1 MYLKFIDHM
10 NSSTPVETKILFS
23 ELLLT
28 KFCHDITGPIS
39 AVHNGL
45 EFLLTETQDIDDPA
59 SVEIRNQ
66 AIDLVQDSSIQSLAR
81 LQAFRIAYGVVRGN
95 SETRIDEVQD
105 IIKKFYQKSNVEV
118 RWNKSVPEK
127 VSSVTRRVIVGMIL
141 TLAKVVIY
149 GGTISISFAQNAEN
163 TKITVKA
170 SSTRIK
176 EPTELVKAISD
187 NNVEPTLD
195 NITYLFLKQI
205 AQKDGIILNVEQ
217 KTDEDNK
224 IVEFTAEYKTE
235 A

>member
-1 MYLKFIDHM
+1 MTI
-10 NSSTPVETKILFS
+10 FS

-39 AVHNGL
+39 AVHNGM

-59 SVEIRNQ
+59 SIEIRNQ

-81 LQAFRIAYGVVRGN
+81 LQAFRLAYGVVRHS

-127 VSSVTRRVIVGMIL
+127 VSSITRRVLVGMIL

-149 GGTISISFAQNAEN
+149 GGVISISFITSGDI
-163 TKITVKA
+163 TKVLVKA
-170 SSTRIK
+170 SAPRIK
-176 EPTELVKAISD
+176 EPTDLIKTIKEP
-187 NNVEPTLD
+187 NVEPTLE
-195 NITYLFLKQI
+195 NITFLFLKQI
-205 AQKDGIILNVEQ
+205 AEKDGIALNIEQ
-217 KTDEDNK
+217 KAEDENK
-224 IVEFTAEYKTE
+224 IVEFSAEFKTV
-235 A
+235 